1 MDACRPVTDAV
12 GTVTATA
19 TPTATGARSG
29 RTWWRYPL
37 TAQFARDLAYVVL
50 TLATA
55 ILAFGVAVA
64 GFSVAVSLAVLIIG
78 IPVVIAVAYVFRGVA
93 NMQRALSGWAL
104 GERIPAMYRPRE
116 KGARIVIGTLTDP
129 QTWRDFAWLLF
140 DSTVGFVIGVVGVSV
155 WGTTIGSLVLPAWWW
170 AMPSDAMYLWM
181 SPGTTVEA
189 FVGVGIGLVALP
201 LAIAMTR
208 GFALGHATVA
218 KRLLG
223 PGSRARVEELTE
235 SRAGA
240 VDAAHEELQRIE
252 RDLHDGAQARL
263 VALAMELGMAERKIA
278 EDPEGGREL
287 VGEAREE
294 ALRALGELREL
305 VRGIG
310 PSILRDRGLEAAIG
324 SLVAGRSLPVDV
336 RVEVGDPRPTDT
348 VEAAAYFVVAES
360 LANAAKHSDASRVSV
375 RVWRDAAGR
384 LVVECSDDG
393 RGGAD
398 MGHGSG
404 LSGLAKRVAALDGT
418 LALTSPAGGPTTVRA
433 EIPCAS

>member
-1 MDACRPVTDAV
+1 
-12 GTVTATA
+12 
-19 TPTATGARSG
+19 
-29 RTWWRYPL
+29 
-37 TAQFARDLAYVVL
+37 
-50 TLATA
+50 
-55 ILAFGVAVA
+55 
-64 GFSVAVSLAVLIIG
+64 
-78 IPVVIAVAYVFRGVA
+78 
-93 NMQRALSGWAL
+93 
-104 GERIPAMYRPRE
+104 
-116 KGARIVIGTLTDP
+116 
-129 QTWRDFAWLLF
+129 
-140 DSTVGFVIGVVGVSV
+140 
-155 WGTTIGSLVLPAWWW
+155 
-170 AMPSDAMYLWM
+170 MYLWM
-181 SPGTTVEA
+181 SPDTTAEA
-189 FVGVGIGLVALP
+189 FVGVGIGLLLLP

-263 VALAMELGMAERKIA
+263 VALAMDLGMAERKIA
-278 EDPEGGREL
+278 DDPDAGREL

-294 ALRALGELREL
+294 ALRALAELREL

-336 RVEVGDPRPTDT
+336 RVAVGDPRPTDT

-360 LANAAKHSDASRVSV
+360 LANAAKHSGASRVSV
-375 RVWRDAAGR
+375 NIWRDAADR

-398 MGHGSG
+398 LSHGSG
-404 LSGLAKRVAALDGT
+404 LSGLAKRAAALDGT
-418 LALTSPAGGPTTVRA
+418 LTVTSPPGGPTTVRA